1 MNGKISILLF
11 LLVNQF
17 YQKSENTLEIKKNI
31 IDINLF
37 QKNMIRLW
45 KNMDLVISWAK
56 AHRFFY
62 NAYPNAKALGKWVDI
77 I

>member
-37 QKNMIRLW
+37 QKNMMRLW
-45 KNMDLVISWAK
+45 KNVDLVNSWAK
-56 AHRFFY
+56 ARRFF
-62 NAYPNAKALGKWVDI
+62 L
-77 I
+77 